1 MSGPG
6 GKSDCP
12 GEDAQWEIVD
22 WEIVDWRNRAMKD
35 GRGSNAGFAGM
46 GDGEKII
53 LTIEYRNSPMPLR
66 KL

>member
-22 WEIVDWRNRAMKD
+22 RRNRAVKD
-35 GRGSNAGFAGM
+35 RHGSNAGFAGM

-53 LTIEYRNSPMPLR
+53 LTIGYRNSPLPLR
-66 KL
+66 KK